1 MGIKVVDHRGV
12 DYHFSRA
19 KSYRIDSYRG
29 HVAISL
35 WTEERGGDGEFL
47 GFFVNPASVIP
58 FD

>member
-1 MGIKVVDHRGV
+1 
-12 DYHFSRA
+12 
-19 KSYRIDSYRG
+19 
-29 HVAISL
+29 VAISL